1 MEQEDVS
8 KGINDERARERER
21 ANLPNSGLI
30 FIPIIIAVIAR
41 TARREGA
48 KFKRHWCEKN
58 CLPMPFFSA
67 TAAVTLFRLG
77 GLTRSMSW
85 IGPIKNSNLKV
96 YNVLGHID

>member
-41 TARREGA
+41 TAREGG
-48 KFKRHWCEKN
+48 E
-58 CLPMPFFSA
+58 SE
-67 TAAVTLFRLG
+67 
-77 GLTRSMSW
+77 
-85 IGPIKNSNLKV
+85 I
-96 YNVLGHID
+96 